1 MNSHA
6 MYWHYFKRHNSYQ
19 VEIIIIMTIIIIN
32 IVSDCGHRVG
42 FLHFSVSQDKKDCS
56 NMRPVTVNLLVQL

>member
-1 MNSHA
+1 
-6 MYWHYFKRHNSYQ
+6 MYWHYFKCHNSYQ

-42 FLHFSVSQDKKDCS
+42 FSSLLC
-56 NMRPVTVNLLVQL
+56 VTRQKGL